1 MNAIFSRQSVR
12 KFEER
17 AVEEEKIEKILRAAM
32 AAPSA
37 KNQQPWEFFV
47 VTDRKVLQAL
57 SETTP
62 YSMCVKNA
70 PAAFVL
76 ASRRDGLIVP
86 EFRDIDMAIA
96 TENILLEI
104 EALGLGAVMIG
115 VAPSLPAWRKPQRFS
130 IYRILSS
137 PLLSFPSA
145 TAQNAAPPKTAT
157 IPPASTGLENN
168 LPPPIIQASAHPAS
182 LQL

>member
-76 ASRRDGLIVP
+76 TSRRDGLIVP

-115 VAPSLPAWRKPQRFS
+115 VAPIPENMDKVRAAVVLPETLDPFTILPFGYPAKR
-130 IYRILSS
+130 RI
-137 PLLSFPSA
+137 PVDRYD
-145 TAQNAAPPKTAT
+145 
-157 IPPASTGLENN
+157 PARVHW
-168 LPPPIIQASAHPAS
+168 IKA
-182 LQL
+182 

>member
-76 ASRRDGLIVP
+76 TSRRDGLIVP

-115 VAPSLPAWRKPQRFS
+115 VAPIPAS
-130 IYRILSS
+130 ME
-137 PLLSFPSA
+137 
-145 TAQNAAPPKTAT
+145 KTAAILHLPDTLIPFT
-157 IPPASTGLENN
+157 IVPFGY
-168 LPPPIIQASAHPAS
+168 SAKRRAAQDRYDPTRVHWIRE
-182 LQL
+182 